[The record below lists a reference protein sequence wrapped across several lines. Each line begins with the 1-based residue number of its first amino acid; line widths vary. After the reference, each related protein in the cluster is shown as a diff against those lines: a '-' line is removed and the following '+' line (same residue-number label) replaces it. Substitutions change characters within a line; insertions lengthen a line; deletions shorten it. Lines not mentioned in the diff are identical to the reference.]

1 VNKIVIFSEDGDLS
15 TSKIMQWIFSQNEV
29 VERINTDDENLQILS
44 LNENHIKIN
53 TSFGIIMLSK
63 NDFYWFRRASYY
75 SFYVLSNLPQ
85 EPEARENRIFELR
98 EKKQIYESMI
108 YWILNNCHYSSNPFF
123 SIVSKTDVLDKA
135 MKCGLTVPQWIITNN
150 KKDLLCFLN
159 THHEI
164 ATKTFT
170 PLNYNDKE
178 YSFKNLTNL
187 IANTDNLSAI
197 PDYFPETF
205 FQKYIAKKYE
215 LRAFYFHGKFYTMAI
230 LSQNDNQT
238 EIDFRHYN
246 KENPNRRIPFI
257 LPSSYAAK
265 LKNLAKILQLDTGS
279 FDILVDKDDK
289 YYFLEVNPVGQ
300 FGMMSTPC
308 NYNIEQHIANK
319 LIFFLHNIENNE

>member
-1 VNKIVIFSEDGDLS
+1 MSKIVIFSENGDSS
-15 TSKIMQWIFSQNEV
+15 TLKITQLIFAKNVE

-44 LNENHIKIN
+44 LNENHIKVN
-53 TSFGIIMLSK
+53 TSFGIITLTPK
-63 NDFYWFRRASYY
+63 DFYWFRRASYY
-75 SFYVLSNLPQ
+75 SFYVLSNLSQ
-85 EPEARENRIFELR
+85 ELGAREKRIFELQ
-98 EKKQIYESMI
+98 EKKQMYESMI
-108 YWILNNCHYSSNPFF
+108 YWILNNCRYSCNPFF
-123 SIVSKTDVLDKA
+123 SVVSKINVLYKA
-135 MKCGLTVPQWIITNN
+135 VQCNLTVPQWLITTS

-170 PLNYNDKE
+170 PLNYTNDE
-178 YSFKNLTNL
+178 YSFKNLTNR
-187 IANTDNLSAI
+187 IVHTDDLKAI
-197 PDYFPETF
+197 PDTFPETF

-246 KENPNRRIPFI
+246 KKNPNRRIPFI
-257 LPSSYAAK
+257 LPSPYATK

-279 FDILVDKDDK
+279 FDILIDKNDK

-300 FGMMSTPC
+300 FGMVSTPC

-319 LIFFLHNIENNE
+319 LIFFLHNIENNG